1 MSAARGRR
9 SKRVAEKVDL
19 PEVFVQAGPSAAAS
33 SARSKPDSTAK
44 KAARGDPSW
53 RPAARAVAI
62 QEVTAEGVAAA
73 ELNPSEIAG
82 PGKSDP
88 AEHAHAVDTHPTLES
103 PERFIN
109 RELSWLDFNHRVLEE
124 AEATRHPL
132 LERLRFL
139 SISASNLD
147 EFYSVRVA
155 ALIGQAKSGATG
167 PSADGR
173 TAAQQLVEIKQR
185 AEILLS
191 DQQRIWRELRALL
204 SVAGLEVCG
213 TGSLTAADKA
223 WLDAWFMER
232 VFPVVT
238 PLAIDP
244 AHPFP
249 FIPNMG
255 LVLAMLLV
263 REEDGQGMRGL
274 LPLPSQVER
283 FIRLPAGE
291 AGEPTRFILL
301 EDLVVLFL
309 DRVFPGF
316 RLTGHG
322 LFRLIRDTDVEFE
335 EEAEDLVRSYE
346 TALKRRRRGVAIHL
360 DISALMPRELRE
372 LVVDELDAAPDEI
385 HAESGLLGLV
395 DLRQLIIDERHDLLF
410 APYTPRFPER
420 IRDFGGD
427 CFAAIRAKDIIV
439 HHPYESFD
447 VVVQFLRQAAQD
459 PAVIAVKQTLYRT
472 SRDSTIVN
480 ALIEAAEAGKSVTAL
495 IELRARFDE
504 ESNIRLARRMEA
516 AGVQVVYGFTGLK
529 THAKL
534 SLVVRR
540 EAGAIRSYAHFGTGN
555 YHPITARIYTDL
567 SFFTTDPVLTRDSAR
582 LFNFTTGY
590 ARPDTM
596 EELGFSPLTIRA
608 KLLKLIH
615 KEIDFAREGKPAGI
629 WLKMNSL
636 TDVALID
643 ALYQASNAGV
653 KVMAVIR
660 GICCLRPGV
669 PGLSENIRVKSIVG
683 RFLEHGRICAFG
695 NGHPLPSRHALV
707 FISSADWM
715 ERNMDWRVETL
726 VPIHNPTVHAQVL
739 DQIMVINLKDSL
751 QSWELNAEGAWQ
763 RVAPGR
769 KPVSAHDYFMTNP
782 SLSGRGSALHGP
794 LVAPPI
800 ASPISGHRRQDRLSQ
815 D

>member
-1 MSAARGRR
+1 MKADVTDLIER
-9 SKRVAEKVDL
+9 AE
-19 PEVFVQAGPSAAAS
+19 S
-33 SARSKPDSTAK
+33 SLESPPGKPAL
-44 KAARGDPSW
+44 A
-53 RPAARAVAI
+53 RPAKARPLR
-62 QEVTAEGVAAA
+62 AA
-73 ELNPSEIAG
+73 EPLIGLDN
-82 PGKSDP
+82 
-88 AEHAHAVDTHPTLES
+88 

-124 AEATRHPL
+124 AENPRHPL

-155 ALIGQAKSGATG
+155 ALIGQAKAGATFT
-167 PSADGR
+167 SADGR
-173 TAAQQLVEIKQR
+173 TAAQQLADIKVR
-185 AEILLS
+185 SETLLA
-191 DQQRIWRELRALL
+191 DQQRILRELLALL
-204 SVAGLEVCG
+204 RGVGLELC
-213 TGSLTAADKA
+213 TPERLSDADKS

-238 PLAIDP
+238 PLAVDP

-249 FIPNMG
+249 FISNMG
-255 LVLAMLLV
+255 LVLALLLV
-263 REEDGQGMRGL
+263 REDDGQGMRGM

-283 FIRLPAGE
+283 FIRLPPAE
-291 AGEPTRFILL
+291 AGGAIRFILL

-316 RLTGHG
+316 RLTGSG
-322 LFRLIRDTDVEFE
+322 LFRVIRDTDVEFE

-360 DISALMPRELRE
+360 EVNESMPRELRE

-385 HAESGLLGLV
+385 HDDQRLLGLA
-395 DLRQLIIDERHDLLF
+395 DLRQLIVDDRHDLLF

-480 ALIEAAEAGKSVTAL
+480 ALIEAAEAGKSVTAMV
-495 IELRARFDE
+495 ELRARFDE
-504 ESNIRLARRMEA
+504 EANIRLARRMEA

-567 SFFTTDPVLTRDSAR
+567 SFFTTDPALTRDSAR
-582 LFNFTTGY
+582 LFNFMTGY
-590 ARPDTM
+590 ARPEIM

-608 KLLKLIH
+608 KLLALIH
-615 KEIDFAREGKPAGI
+615 KEIAFARDGKPATI

-636 TDVALID
+636 TDVELID
-643 ALYQASNAGV
+643 ALYEASRAGV

-669 PGLSENIRVKSIVG
+669 PGLSDNIRVKSIVG
-683 RFLEHGRICAFG
+683 RFLEHGRIYAFG
-695 NGHPLPSRHALV
+695 NGHPLPSRHARV

-751 QSWELNAEGAWQ
+751 QSWELRSDGAWT

-794 LVAPPI
+794 AAAAPFAGAVP
-800 ASPISGHRRQDRLSQ
+800 SPMIGARRQDRVNQ

>member
-1 MSAARGRR
+1 MG
-9 SKRVAEKVDL
+9 L
-19 PEVFVQAGPSAAAS
+19 
-33 SARSKPDSTAK
+33 
-44 KAARGDPSW
+44 KAD
-53 RPAARAVAI
+53 
-62 QEVTAEGVAAA
+62 AA
-73 ELNPSEIAG
+73 ELIERGGDSTTKPTAD
-82 PGKSDP
+82 KSATAKRDAAKTAP
-88 AEHAHAVDTHPTLES
+88 HPHDHAAEPVVRRDS

-124 AEATRHPL
+124 AENTHHPL

-155 ALIGQAKSGATG
+155 ALIGQAKSGGTLI
-167 PSADGR
+167 SADGR
-173 TAAQQLVEIKQR
+173 TATQQLADIKLR
-185 AEILLS
+185 AEALQA
-191 DQQRIWRELRALL
+191 DQQRILGELLELLRHAHVAL
-204 SVAGLEVCG
+204 CG
-213 TGSLTAADKA
+213 TGGLSEADRH
-223 WLDAWFMER
+223 WLEAWFMER

-249 FIPNMG
+249 FISNFG
-255 LVLAMLLV
+255 LVLALHLV
-263 REEDGQGMRGL
+263 REDDGQSMRGL
-274 LPLPSQVER
+274 LPLPSQIER
-283 FIRLPAGE
+283 FVRLPAGE
-291 AGEPTRFILL
+291 PDEPIRFILL
-301 EDLVVLFL
+301 DDLVVLFL
-309 DRVFPGF
+309 RRVFPGF
-316 RLTGHG
+316 RLVGHG

-360 DISALMPRELRE
+360 EIAAGMPPELRE

-385 HAESGLLGLV
+385 HEDQPLLGLADMKQMIV
-395 DLRQLIIDERHDLLF
+395 DDRHDLLF

-459 PAVIAVKQTLYRT
+459 PAVIAIKQTLYRT

-480 ALIEAAEAGKSVTAL
+480 ALIEAADAGKSVTAMV
-495 IELRARFDE
+495 ELRARFDE
-504 ESNIRLARRMEA
+504 EANIRLARRMEA
-516 AGVQVVYGFTGLK
+516 AGVQVVYGFTELK

-567 SFFTTDPVLTRDSAR
+567 SFFTTDPALTRDSAR
-582 LFNFTTGY
+582 LFNFMTGY
-590 ARPDTM
+590 ARPEIM
-596 EELGFSPLTIRA
+596 EELGFSPLTTRT
-608 KLLKLIH
+608 KLLALIH
-615 KEIDFAREGKPAGI
+615 KEIAFARERKPAGI

-636 TDVALID
+636 TDVELID
-643 ALYQASNAGV
+643 ALYEASSAGV

-669 PGLSENIRVKSIVG
+669 AGLSENIRIKSIVG
-683 RFLEHGRICAFG
+683 RFLEHGRIYAFG
-695 NGHPLPSRHALV
+695 NGHLLPSRHAKV

-751 QSWELNAEGAWQ
+751 QSWELNADGAWA
-763 RVAPGR
+763 RVPPGR
-769 KPVSAHDYFMTNP
+769 KPVSAHEYFMTNP

-794 LVAPPI
+794 AV
-800 ASPISGHRRQDRLSQ
+800 ASPVQMPRRQDRLTQ